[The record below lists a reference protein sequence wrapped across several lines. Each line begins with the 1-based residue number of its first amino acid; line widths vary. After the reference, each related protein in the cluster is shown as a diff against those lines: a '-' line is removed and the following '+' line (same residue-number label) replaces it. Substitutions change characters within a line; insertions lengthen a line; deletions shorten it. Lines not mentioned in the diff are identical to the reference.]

1 MGNMLKIAHKSSNSI
16 VSMSFRS
23 QTNFGKITQRAK
35 KGKLNAFRRAG
46 AYVRGIMRRL
56 IKHRKNPNLAS
67 PVGTPPYA
75 HFLPGIK
82 NTIQFVASHDRVIIG
97 PQLDRSKPNISPVP
111 GALEY
116 GGYTMVKTFRQRKK
130 LPKRKKA
137 KKGGVW
143 VGNKFYRGGTMVPR
157 TWTKGSQP
165 PSWYRKKNP
174 LQGNAKVRRRIRPRP
189 FANPALKKFT
199 TTPMYQTIWKDCIK

>member
-1 MGNMLKIAHKSSNSI
+1 MANMLKIAHQGKNSI
-16 VSMSFRS
+16 ISMSFRS
-23 QTNFGKITQRAK
+23 QTNFQTILKRAK
-35 KGKLNAFRRAG
+35 KGKLNAFRRGG

-82 NTIQFVASHDRVIIG
+82 NTIQFVASSEKVIIG

-116 GGYTMVKTFRQRKK
+116 GGYTMVKTFRKRKK
-130 LPKRKKA
+130 MPKRRKA

-143 VGNKFYRGGTMVPR
+143 VGNQFYRGGTMLPR
-157 TWTKGSQP
+157 TWAKGSQP
-165 PSWYRKKNP
+165 PSWYRRKNP
-174 LQGNAKVRRRIRPRP
+174 LQAQSKVRRKIRPRP
-189 FANPALKKFT
+189 YANPALKIFT
-199 TTPMYQTIWKDCIK
+199 TSPLYKEIWKDCIK